1 VAAAMHD
8 LRRARSWPCRRHPPE
23 SALNATLRPM
33 QARPLSTLPKADSL
47 TPDAILGP
55 LLDLSAATTLRFE
68 EQVCP
73 DGASRS
79 VLLGKG

>member
-1 VAAAMHD
+1 MA
-8 LRRARSWPCRRHPPE
+8 LPPPSARVRPQRHPAPNA
-23 SALNATLRPM
+23 SPAALDA
-33 QARPLSTLPKADSL
+33 LPKADSL